1 MNTIELD
8 VQGMTCGSCVRHVT
22 KALQS
27 VPGVS
32 RVEVDLANGRAR
44 VEGELQSGARPLIAA
59 LAQGDYAAQLATSTA
74 PTQSSK
80 AGGCHSGQDRKG
92 GCCCK

>member
-8 VQGMTCGSCVRHVT
+8 VQGMTCGSCVNHVT

-32 RVEVDLANGRAR
+32 RVEVDLVHGRAK
-44 VEGELQSGARPLIAA
+44 VEGELQSGVQPLIAA
-59 LAQGDYAAQLATSTA
+59 LASEDYPAQLASGA
-74 PTQSSK
+74 ESVHSSK
-80 AGGCHSGQDRKG
+80 APQTAQGKKG
-92 GCCCK
+92 GCCCG